1 MVPIDDYE
9 LDLHKANIEK
19 EGENI
24 TLIGWGNIMNTLK
37 NASKMAEEEGISC
50 EIIDLQTLYPYDLE
64 TLVKSVNKTG
74 KCIISH
80 EAPITSG
87 LGAELSAKI

>member
-1 MVPIDDYE
+1 
-9 LDLHKANIEK
+9 
-19 EGENI
+19 
-24 TLIGWGNIMNTLK
+24 
-37 NASKMAEEEGISC
+37 MAEEEGISC

-80 EAPITSG
+80 EAPVINI
-87 LGAELSAKI
+87 L